1 MRLLRQWLSRA
12 ALVVAAVAMAAVLVG
27 GTDAGTGTSIVALV
41 VAFVA
46 LAVVVG
52 AERRRRVLGRG
63 LVLGVSGALLVLAV
77 VVPPTESGDVWS
89 YAMYGRMVA
98 TYHDSP
104 YRHTP
109 AEFRTDPIGRRVPA
123 FWLQSRSVYGPVFTA
138 VSAAG
143 MAGAGH
149 SSLLARLFFQGLAAS
164 AVALSLVLVDRRCR
178 DPVALAVIGVNPI
191 VVISVVNGGHNDALV
206 GLAVLGG
213 VLLVCARR
221 PAWAGAALAA
231 AALVKVSA
239 LLPLA
244 ALGVWVWCHHGRR
257 AAAALAGTAV
267 ALGLSALVVAGASSV
282 VAAFGDAQGRV
293 NGGSVWAGPRRWLL
307 ESGSPLAGGRTL
319 SWMAMVAAVGLTV
332 ALARRRSVGD
342 GPFFA
347 AGAAVV
353 AYLLVGTYVL
363 PWYLAWGVPV
373 LAVIWRWRVAWLVM
387 AQAAVLQLA
396 TARPPTSAVSD
407 PLSMGSAV
415 GRFQLDLYTVGA
427 PLLEVTLVVIVIIA
441 LCRPLVLRSGDGS
454 RRATEQGEPGR
465 QPFNSSATSKAR
477 SMD

>member
-1 MRLLRQWLSRA
+1 MGLARPWLSRVALAVA
-12 ALVVAAVAMAAVLVG
+12 ALAMATVLVRG
-27 GTDAGTGTSIVALV
+27 PDGGTGTDLVLLV

-46 LAVVVG
+46 LGVMVV
-52 AERRRRVLGRG
+52 AERRERHLGRG
-63 LVLGVSGALLVLAV
+63 LVLGVSSALLVLAV

-98 TYHDSP
+98 TYHDNP

-109 AEFRTDPIGRRVPA
+109 AEFRADPIGRRVPA
-123 FWLQSRSVYGPVFTA
+123 YWVGSRSVYGPLFTA

-149 SSLLARLFFQGLAAS
+149 SPLAARLFFQGLAAA
-164 AVALSLVLVDRRCR
+164 AVAGALLLIDRRTR

-191 VVISVVNGGHNDALV
+191 IVISVVNGAHNDALV

-244 ALGVWVWCHHGRR
+244 AVAVWVWRHHGRR
-257 AAAALAGTAV
+257 EATALGATAAAVGLAGLV
-267 ALGLSALVVAGASSV
+267 AAGASSV
-282 VAAFGDAQGRV
+282 VAALGDAQGRV
-293 NGGSVWAGPRRWLL
+293 NGGSIWAGPRRWLAD
-307 ESGSPLAGGRTL
+307 SGSSLAGGRGL
-319 SWMAMVAAVGLTV
+319 SWLAVAVAIALTV
-332 ALARRRSVGD
+332 ALVRRRDADD
-342 GPFFA
+342 GPFLA

-363 PWYLAWGVPV
+363 PWYLAWGLPV
-373 LAVIWRWRVAWLVM
+373 LAVVWRWRLGWLVM

-396 TARPPTSAVSD
+396 TARAPAIGATDA
-407 PLSMGSAV
+407 LSTGSAV

-427 PLLEVTLVVIVIIA
+427 PMLELALILVVIVA
-441 LCRPLVLRSGDGS
+441 LLSRVAANRERSVQATAPTRLS
-454 RRATEQGEPGR
+454 RG
-465 QPFNSSATSKAR
+465 
-477 SMD
+477 

>member
-1 MRLLRQWLSRA
+1 MRPPPQWLSRA
-12 ALVVAAVAMAAVLVG
+12 ALVVAAVAMGGVLVG
-27 GTDAGTGTSIVALV
+27 GSAAGTGTSMVLLV

-52 AERRRRVLGRG
+52 AERRQRHLGRR
-63 LVLGVSGALLVLAV
+63 LALGVSGALLVLAV
-77 VVPPTESGDVWS
+77 VAPPTESGDVWS
-89 YAMYGRMVA
+89 YAMYGRMVS
-98 TYHDSP
+98 TYHDNP

-109 AEFRTDPIGRRVPA
+109 AEFRADPIGRRVPA
-123 FWLQSRSVYGPVFTA
+123 FWVGSRSVYGPLFTA

-149 SSLLARLFFQGLAAS
+149 SPLAARLFFQSLAAV
-164 AVALSLVLVDRRCR
+164 AVAGSLVLIDRRTR

-191 VVISVVNGGHNDALV
+191 MVISVVNGAHNDALV

-244 ALGVWVWCHHGRR
+244 AVGVWVWRHHGRR
-257 AAAALAGTAV
+257 AAAALTGTAA
-267 ALGLSALVVAGASSV
+267 ALGLSALLAAGASSV

-293 NGGSVWAGPRRWLL
+293 NGGSLWAGPRRWLAGA
-307 ESGSPLAGGRTL
+307 GSSLAGGRAL
-319 SWMAMVAAVGLTV
+319 SWVAVAAAIGLTV
-332 ALARRRSVGD
+332 ALVRRRPTDD

-347 AGAAVV
+347 AGAAVA

-363 PWYLAWGVPV
+363 PWYLAWGLPV
-373 LAVIWRWRVAWLVM
+373 LAVIWRWRLGWLVM
-387 AQAAVLQLA
+387 AQAAVLQVA
-396 TARPPTSAVSD
+396 TARPPAIGATDA
-407 PLSMGSAV
+407 LSTGSPV
-415 GRFQLDLYTVGA
+415 GRLQLDLYTVGG
-427 PLLEVTLVVIVIIA
+427 PLLELVLIVIVIAA
-441 LCRPLVLRSGDGS
+441 LLRSQAVHVGGRS
-454 RRATEQGEPGR
+454 EAEPVR
-465 QPFNSSATSKAR
+465 
-477 SMD
+477 